1 MIPYIKKQKTLK
13 DGSIIYTLPF
23 GTHEGYYYFPA
34 NDCRPNLINYGF
46 TGPTFLVIPDGKISA
61 KDAVKLADETGLKD
75 LAARNGMGISFLLPN
90 GYSWADDPQGAYEE
104 FADSLIIARDNFY
117 NGLGTVMH
125 PEDHEKIEY
134 GILGA
139 VVRLYVYAFGS
150 GADYVAKYYIKPVQ
164 KKVILGDLGRSDI
177 SMTCVTL
184 QGGTVLPAAEKN
196 DLHVCSVGNTP
207 EYNKILRKNC
217 AELMTADEL
226 DVEGQYKEIMGQ
238 WKRWAGAVRRVVNY
252 DEAGIAQIPESAI
265 VPVSP
270 DNPAFPRR
278 FGPPVKEH
286 KIGYVTFYDENL
298 DVKHEKHP
306 LVFVFHGGGDSSLA
320 TSLIA
325 EWPEIAKREGFI
337 VVAPEAHMGITAT
350 EVIALLEH
358 LKEEYAIDEEK
369 VYSTGFSMGGGKSW
383 DLYEQYPQYFAGIAP
398 MDATGIAVQGARL
411 LDPEK
416 SNQDVLVPMFYIG
429 GCASPLPEL
438 PKHGEASCER
448 FRYLAR
454 VNQWKQGSE
463 INFEDKENWADPE
476 ICLVGEKVEH
486 LSDEVFPQSD
496 YVLHSFESTDGNV
509 YTQIMAVTNHQ
520 HELRRFTN
528 ECCWNFLKHF
538 RRKADGRIV
547 IE

>member
-1 MIPYIKKQKTLK
+1 
-13 DGSIIYTLPF
+13 
-23 GTHEGYYYFPA
+23 
-34 NDCRPNLINYGF
+34 
-46 TGPTFLVIPDGKISA
+46 
-61 KDAVKLADETGLKD
+61 
-75 LAARNGMGISFLLPN
+75 
-90 GYSWADDPQGAYEE
+90 
-104 FADSLIIARDNFY
+104 
-117 NGLGTVMH
+117 
-125 PEDHEKIEY
+125 
-134 GILGA
+134 
-139 VVRLYVYAFGS
+139 
-150 GADYVAKYYIKPVQ
+150 
-164 KKVILGDLGRSDI
+164 
-177 SMTCVTL
+177 MTCVTL

-429 GCASPLPEL
+429 GCASPLPSFRSTAK
-438 PKHGEASCER
+438 PPANASGILR
-448 FRYLAR
+448 ASTS
-454 VNQWKQGSE
+454 GSR
-463 INFEDKENWADPE
+463 DRR
-476 ICLVGEKVEH
+476 
-486 LSDEVFPQSD
+486 
-496 YVLHSFESTDGNV
+496 STSRIRRTGLIRKSV
-509 YTQIMAVTNHQ
+509 SSVKRWSTSQMRSSPRAIMCCIP
-520 HELRRFTN
+520 LRAQTAMYIHRSWRSQTTSMS
-528 ECCWNFLKHF
+528 CAAS
-538 RRKADGRIV
+538 RTSAAGIS
-547 IE
+547 

>member
-1 MIPYIKKQKTLK
+1 MIQYIKKQKQLK
-13 DGSIIYTLPF
+13 DGSILYTLPF
-23 GTHEGYYYFPA
+23 GSHEGYYYFPA
-34 NDCRPNLINYGF
+34 NDCRSNLINYGF
-46 TGPTFLVIPDGKISA
+46 TGPTFLVVPDGKISG
-61 KDAVKLADETGLKD
+61 KEAVKLAEETGLKT

-90 GYSWADDPQGAYEE
+90 GDSWAEEPEGTYEE
-104 FADSLIIARDNFY
+104 YADCLIIARDNFY

-139 VVRLYVYAFGS
+139 VVRMYVYAFGT
-150 GADYVAKYYIKPVQ
+150 GADYVAKHYLKPV
-164 KKVILGDLGRSDI
+164 KKSTVLGDLGRANI
-177 SMTCVTL
+177 SMTCCTL
-184 QGGTVLPAAEKN
+184 AGGTVLPEPEKN
-196 DLHVCSVGNTP
+196 DIHVCSVGHSG
-207 EYNKILRKNC
+207 EYNRILKEYC
-217 AELMTADEL
+217 AEVLEAEEL
-226 DVEGQYKEIMGQ
+226 KAEEQFRLIMGQ
-238 WKRWAGAVRRVVNY
+238 WKNWAGKVRKVVNY
-252 DEAGIAQIPESAI
+252 DEAGIATVAESAV

-298 DVKHEKHP
+298 DVKNVKRP

-358 LKEEYAIDEEK
+358 LKTEYAIDEEK

-383 DLYEQYPQYFAGIAP
+383 DLYEQYPEYFAGIAP
-398 MDATGIAVQGARL
+398 MDATGIAVLGNKL

-416 SNQDVLVPMFYIG
+416 CNQDVLVPMFYIG

-438 PKHGEASCER
+438 PKHGEASSER

-454 VNQWKQGSE
+454 VNQWKQGDH
-463 INFEDKENWADPE
+463 IYFEEKESWADPE

-486 LSDEVFPQSD
+486 LHDEVFPDSD
-496 YVLHSFESTDGNV
+496 YVLHSFESKDGNV

-538 RRKADGRIV
+538 RRRNGEII